1 MDRVIRV
8 VLVDDHP
15 IVRRGLTASLER
27 AGDVAVVGEA
37 ASVSE
42 ARAVIDRVAPDVVLC
57 DLRLADGDGVRLIAW
72 LSVRGTGAPLVV
84 TAYEDP
90 YLVRSAVE
98 AGARGYVLKDATEAV
113 LHDAVRRVARGGI
126 AFVGVGDVAGVL
138 GSDVVLSDR
147 ERQVLELVARGRT
160 NVEIAE
166 ALAISEATVKTHL
179 AHVFDKVGAT
189 NRTSAVLRAMELG
202 LIARSLE
209 YFTKGRGAVGSG
221 GP

>member
-1 MDRVIRV
+1 MDHMIRV

-15 IVRRGLTASLER
+15 IVRRGLTSSLER
-27 AGDVAVVGEA
+27 AGDVTVVGEA

-42 ARAVIDRVAPDVVLC
+42 ARAVIERSAPDVVLC

-72 LSVRGTGAPLVV
+72 LAVRNLGAPLVV

-98 AGARGYVLKDATEAV
+98 AGARGYVLKDVTETV

-126 AFVGVGDVAGVL
+126 AFVGVSDVAGVL
-138 GSDVVLSDR
+138 GADVVLSLR

-166 ALAISEATVKTHL
+166 ALTISEATVKTHL

-189 NRTSAVLRAMELG
+189 NRTTAVLRAMELG
-202 LIARSLE
+202 LIARSVE
-209 YFTKGRGAVGSG
+209 HFAEGRGAVGLG